1 MDAQQERTPLSVRE
15 QRIYRA
21 ILTELVH
28 IRAQVDDMQPRVE
41 MLNHWHDTVDAWRS
55 DVDKQLG
62 VVKWV
67 RYSAMLGGAAAV
79 CKAAFDVAHT
89 LGYV

>member
-1 MDAQQERTPLSVRE
+1 MDAQE
-15 QRIYRA
+15 QRVIRA
-21 ILTELVH
+21 VLSELVH

-55 DVDKQLG
+55 DVDQKLG

-67 RYSAMLGGAAAV
+67 RYSAILGGCAAV
-79 CKAAFDVAHT
+79 IKAAFDIGHT
-89 LGYV
+89 LGVV